1 MNANPIENGN
11 TSLQRAEEILQDMET
26 SLKTLM
32 IEDSTAMNIST
43 SETENS
49 SVEGSKIPN
58 DV

>member
-58 DV
+58 DN